1 MPRTGP
7 IAVRGYVTGFFDLAA
22 WGPLFVILHMILMFK
37 GAGDVAAAGGST
49 GLSLATFAGMSD
61 VNSDIGILAG
71 YLVASIPFLAG
82 GVARG
87 ALAISGQ
94 ATSYLNPSQNAA
106 EETSRA
112 ARTGTESPGNS
123 NIENSTLLS
132 LQFAPEHLPP

>member
-37 GAGDVAAAGGST
+37 GAGDVAAAVGST
-49 GLSLATFAGMSD
+49 GLSLAPFAGMSD

-71 YLVASIPFLAG
+71 YLIASIPFLAG

-87 ALAISGQ
+87 ALAISGT
-94 ATSYLNPSQNAA
+94 ATSYLNSRQNSAK
-106 EETSRA
+106 ETSRD
-112 ARTGTESPGNS
+112 ARPVHVSPGYSDNHTVT
-123 NIENSTLLS
+123 ENAS
-132 LQFAPEHLPP
+132 

>member
-1 MPRTGP
+1 
-7 IAVRGYVTGFFDLAA
+7 
-22 WGPLFVILHMILMFK
+22 MILMFK

-94 ATSYLNPSQNAA
+94 ATK
-106 EETSRA
+106 
-112 ARTGTESPGNS
+112 
-123 NIENSTLLS
+123 
-132 LQFAPEHLPP
+132 